1 MRTILLCF
9 VLLSIAAILPS
20 QAHAEGYAADGT
32 YYSDA
37 DIEAAI
43 HAAFDYEDWATA
55 EAVAWCESTYM
66 PQAYN
71 PALDT
76 VGIFQISYIARVEY
90 GLSYYDV
97 DTPYE
102 NAYWADQM
110 QDDLGW
116 YPWACA

>member
-1 MRTILLCF
+1 MVVMLQGVAT
-9 VLLSIAAILPS
+9 
-20 QAHAEGYAADGT
+20 AEGYGEDGY

-37 DIEAAI
+37 DIEYAI
-43 HAAFDYEDWATA
+43 EANFDYADWATA
-55 EAVAWCESTYM
+55 KAIAYCESAYD

-97 DTPYE
+97 DTPHE
-102 NAYWADQM
+102 NAYWANYIRDRE
-110 QDDLGW
+110 GW
-116 YPWACA
+116 DPWACA